1 VKDLLPTPRKFTLV
15 AGAGEGETP
24 LNAFDRALLAAG
36 AGNVNLVRVSSIL
49 PPGAVFAEKIH
60 LPPGALVPVAY
71 GSLTSAVPGETIAAA
86 VGVGIP
92 EEGFGVIMEYSGR
105 LTKQEAEEKM
115 RRMVAEAFAVRE
127 LALSRYLVKA
137 VEHRVVKTGAVF
149 AGVILWY

>member
-1 VKDLLPTPRKFTLV
+1 MLPTPTKFTLV
-15 AGAGEGETP
+15 AGASEGGTP

-49 PPGAVFAEKIH
+49 PPGATYAEEIV

-71 GSLTSAVPGETIAAA
+71 GALTSTAPGEIITAA

-92 EEGFGVIMEYSGR
+92 EEGFGVIMEYSGHFS
-105 LTKQEAEEKM
+105 KQEAEQIM
-115 RRMVAEAFAVRE
+115 RQMVAEAFEVRG
-127 LALSRYLVKA
+127 LPLVKYMAKA
-137 VEHRVVKTGAVF
+137 VEHRVIKTGAVF